1 MTRQDERRRL
11 RAGAAVSAALMGML
25 LLTIP
30 GQGRAPVRAN
40 RLSTLLSA
48 TPASAECEGD
58 ACTQVVL
65 TYDEV
70 KGEYR
75 AQNNSSDRWTR
86 VSASNAAA
94 AASACLAPGKSGAL
108 ALKSLVG
115 SYRADFAEAR
125 CGAQDIAE

>member
-1 MTRQDERRRL
+1 MTKRDERIRVRTKAAL
-11 RAGAAVSAALMGML
+11 AVMMGLAVLTLSGQPNAFARANEVAPSRSVASAA
-25 LLTIP
+25 
-30 GQGRAPVRAN
+30 
-40 RLSTLLSA
+40 
-48 TPASAECEGD
+48 AECEGD
-58 ACTQVVL
+58 ACTQVAL

-75 AQNNSSDRWTR
+75 AQNNSSDRWAR

-94 AASACLAPGKSGAL
+94 AASVCLAPGKSGAL

-115 SYRADFAEAR
+115 SYHADYAEAR